1 VGVPAKQD
9 LPILEFEDQAAW
21 ERWLAANHD
30 SSKGVRLKFAKNGSG
45 GVTVTHAQ
53 ALETALCYGWI
64 DGQAGR
70 FDDRYWL
77 VRFTPRGPRSRWSQ
91 INRENAERL
100 IAEGRMKP
108 AGLAKVK
115 AAQEDGRWEA
125 AYPAQ
130 SRAGVPDD
138 FRRALDR
145 NPDAKAFFA
154 TLKRADRYA
163 FLYRLHHVEDPERR
177 AKRIADYVALLNERK
192 TL

>member
-1 VGVPAKQD
+1 VSAKQD

-21 ERWLAANHD
+21 ERWLEANHD
-30 SSKGVRLKFAKNGSG
+30 SSTGVRLRFAKKGSG
-45 GVTVTHAQ
+45 AATVTHAQ
-53 ALETALCYGWI
+53 ALEAALCHGWI

-91 INRENAERL
+91 INRGHAERL

-115 AAQEDGRWEA
+115 DAQEDGRWEA

-130 SRAGVPDD
+130 SRARVPED
-138 FRRALDR
+138 FQRELDR
-145 NPDAKAFFA
+145 NPNAKAFFS
-154 TLKRADRYA
+154 TLKGADRYA
-163 FLYRLHHVEDPERR
+163 FLYRLHHVKDPQRR
-177 AKRIADYVALLNERK
+177 TRRIAGYIALLSERK

>member
-1 VGVPAKQD
+1 MPTKEE
-9 LPILEFEDQAAW
+9 LPIVEFEDQAAW
-21 ERWLAANHD
+21 ERWLEANHQA
-30 SSKGVRLKFAKNGSG
+30 SAGVRLRFAKKGSG
-45 GVTVTHAQ
+45 AATVTHAQ

-108 AGLAKVK
+108 SGLGKVK
-115 AAQEDGRWEA
+115 EAHEDGRWEE

-130 SRAGVPDD
+130 SRATVPDD
-138 FRRALDR
+138 LQRALDR
-145 NPDAKAFFA
+145 NPEAEAFFA
-154 TLKRADRYA
+154 TLKSAERYA
-163 FLYRLHHVEDPERR
+163 FLYRLHHTGDRGRR
-177 AKRIADYVALLNERK
+177 AKRIADYIALLNERK